1 MVKISNTGYRKIT
14 RHILILGAHDMCMGA
29 TSRHPLGASIYDVH
43 RILEFVD
50 LSPLSVCKILTVCPQ
65 ICCIFWP
72 PLLCGRNIW
81 KFPLPIRGN
90 RGADHVVRPSSNC
103 CHWKSTV
110 LLSFTVG
117 QNKKVLSHLSLAARS
132 LRKQLIPQDWMA
144 SIIKGGVIPQESE
157 VTGYKVTKLCGTGW
171 HLRKVPN
178 GYCEC
183 DKLDIVIYLF
193 GKMQKCHIWLLRQCY
208 Q

>member
-1 MVKISNTGYRKIT
+1 MHGGYFQT
-14 RHILILGAHDMCMGA
+14 SFGSFHIWRPQNFGICW
-29 TSRHPLGASIYDVH
+29 PLPS
-43 RILEFVD
+43 LCLQNLNC
-50 LSPLSVCKILTVCPQ
+50 LSANLLHFLT
-65 ICCIFWP
+65 P